1 MTFTQFIK
9 QLSSEQVNTWW
20 QTIAPNQAPEKVEE
34 ENWKYKLTKNGKAL
48 PFKWSIA
55 ELAKHHNIP
64 FSNKDFDSNVA
75 NRDAF
80 CEAFDFEIQEDLVYD
95 DNEMKSFK
103 EFHDK
108 LIGHTFLFQQFIDYL
123 NKVIKSTEVNPYKI
137 RFAYRKV
144 DNEVMVIIGMRATQS
159 FKVVNGKA
167 ILGFIVEQKVLNQIP
182 NHLLVKSEQFTGK
195 DKDKWLIRLEVK
207 NWNEIPLEILE
218 SNQKCFSEEYF
229 FIKNHKRATWNTEAN
244 TTNSV
249 LKYLTF
255 KAENI
260 EEWLKNN
267 RPINYWVFQGN
278 PKEFDIVKALEDNA
292 LKTWRVKAH
301 KDKINKGDKVILWAG
316 GKNSGVYALATVD
329 SEVTI
334 MPEPEIEKAYYKD
347 QTVYEDKERVFL
359 KIDYNLFNQP
369 VLKSELENY
378 SWFSKMKVGSQ
389 GTNFTATKEEYES
402 IKSLISKMNKLIIN
416 ISWNSKD
423 WKEESQDKSNHEWV
437 KNGGIPFES
446 WNFADDAEGNTEEHI
461 FGYAKFT
468 NNPKISG
475 KSIFIFYSDKK
486 IVGFY
491 GNAAIVDKK
500 VKDNV
505 LNLRG
510 DQNISF
516 VLENKIEN
524 IVEKGYLED
533 GKRIGQGGFNYL
545 HKNETVLKILEE
557 ALLLNPNQKEE
568 ILRLKEWFMKETQ
581 SNQSNENLNKLSNVP
596 LNQILYGPPGT
607 GKTYNSINK
616 AIEIINPN
624 FDLTQDRETVKKE
637 FDRLVTEGQIIFT
650 TFHQSMSYE
659 DFVEGIKPII
669 DESEDENK
677 QVLYNV
683 EDGLF
688 KQLVERA
695 KEHKK
700 ETIETSNL
708 ENFDESWEQL
718 IESVRL
724 KISNDEL
731 LKIGSWEYGLSNKD
745 SLKYSSLNSPSKY
758 TFTITKQNILDVY
771 QNKKARPSGAFQKD
785 MQDIVDF
792 MKNKFQLKDFK
803 EKKSEEIVVE
813 NNQKY
818 VLIIDEINRGNI
830 SQIFG
835 ELITLIEES
844 KRLGEVEALEVT
856 LTYSKKKFGVPSNVY
871 IIGTMNTAD
880 RSVEA
885 LDTALRRRFS
895 FEEMLPSYDIK
906 ELDYFISDYKASEI
920 LKTINTRIEL
930 LLGREYVI
938 GHSYFLEKT
947 TKELNDIKNAIE
959 GVKILLD
966 SVNSRVEKDEIKIE
980 LTKLNNLLS
989 EKETNRKR
997 YDEINLLESF
1007 YKNII
1012 PLLQEY
1018 FYNDFGK
1025 IGLVLGKGF
1034 VRAKGFE
1041 NKSKSIFAD
1050 FDSRNE
1056 VDLIKTYEVVPKS
1069 EIKFNEAINL
1079 MMV

>member
-1 MTFTQFIK
+1 MTK
-9 QLSSEQVNTWW
+9 
-20 QTIAPNQAPEKVEE
+20 
-34 ENWKYKLTKNGKAL
+34 
-48 PFKWSIA
+48 
-55 ELAKHHNIP
+55 
-64 FSNKDFDSNVA
+64 
-75 NRDAF
+75 
-80 CEAFDFEIQEDLVYD
+80 
-95 DNEMKSFK
+95 
-103 EFHDK
+103 
-108 LIGHTFLFQQFIDYL
+108 
-123 NKVIKSTEVNPYKI
+123 
-137 RFAYRKV
+137 
-144 DNEVMVIIGMRATQS
+144 
-159 FKVVNGKA
+159 
-167 ILGFIVEQKVLNQIP
+167 
-182 NHLLVKSEQFTGK
+182 
-195 DKDKWLIRLEVK
+195 
-207 NWNEIPLEILE
+207 
-218 SNQKCFSEEYF
+218 
-229 FIKNHKRATWNTEAN
+229 
-244 TTNSV
+244 V
-249 LKYLTF
+249 LKYREYEEEVFYWLMSKHEKDSNFTF
-255 KAENI
+255 SLRQNGSKGAELDYFIGTSKSNYFGTTFWTLPVSFPGSSGDCIDLIIKISNSGFSYYVEFTQTKDPHDEQNKLALQFIQSLEKDLETLVGVKFISGDEHKMYTIKTKPIQNKYVNLKEMLSDVERQIDSILDLVDRKLVEFKKAHPSYIMHRITLDEFNSMLERKDKRFLKYEDVNSDMNFEEETKSKVI
-260 EEWLKNN
+260 EEA
-267 RPINYWVFQGN
+267 F
-278 PKEFDIVKALEDNA
+278 
-292 LKTWRVKAH
+292 KTASH
-301 KDKINKGDKVILWAG
+301 K
-316 GKNSGVYALATVD
+316 S
-329 SEVTI
+329 
-334 MPEPEIEKAYYKD
+334 
-347 QTVYEDKERVFL
+347 
-359 KIDYNLFNQP
+359 
-369 VLKSELENY
+369 
-378 SWFSKMKVGSQ
+378 
-389 GTNFTATKEEYES
+389 
-402 IKSLISKMNKLIIN
+402 
-416 ISWNSKD
+416 
-423 WKEESQDKSNHEWV
+423 
-437 KNGGIPFES
+437 
-446 WNFADDAEGNTEEHI
+446 
-461 FGYAKFT
+461 
-468 NNPKISG
+468 
-475 KSIFIFYSDKK
+475 
-486 IVGFY
+486 
-491 GNAAIVDKK
+491 
-500 VKDNV
+500 
-505 LNLRG
+505 
-510 DQNISF
+510 
-516 VLENKIEN
+516 
-524 IVEKGYLED
+524 
-533 GKRIGQGGFNYL
+533 
-545 HKNETVLKILEE
+545 
-557 ALLLNPNQKEE
+557 
-568 ILRLKEWFMKETQ
+568 
-581 SNQSNENLNKLSNVP
+581 P

-637 FDRLVTEGQIIFT
+637 FDRLVTEGQIVFT
-650 TFHQSMSYE
+650 TFHQSMAYE
-659 DFVEGIKPII
+659 DFIEGIKPII
-669 DESEDENK
+669 DEGEDENK

-688 KQLVERA
+688 KQLVKRA
-695 KEHKK
+695 KEQKK

-708 ENFDESWEQL
+708 DNFDESWEQL
-718 IESVRL
+718 IELIRL

-803 EKKSEEIVVE
+803 EKNSEEIVVE

-895 FEEMLPSYDIK
+895 FEEMLPSYDIN

-938 GHSYFLEKT
+938 GHSYFLDKT

-959 GVKILLD
+959 GVKFLLD

-1034 VRAKGFE
+1034 VRAKSFE

-1050 FDSRNE
+1050 FELRNE
-1056 VDLIKTYEVVPKS
+1056 VDFIKTYEVIPKS

>member
-1 MTFTQFIK
+1 MTFIQFIK
-9 QLSSEQVNTWW
+9 QLTSEQVNTWW
-20 QTIAPNQAPEKVEE
+20 QTMAPNQAPEKVEE

-55 ELAKHHNIP
+55 ELAKYNNIS

-95 DNEMKSFK
+95 DNESKAFQ
-103 EFHDK
+103 EFYGK
-108 LIGHTFLFQQFIDYL
+108 LGNHTFLFQQFIDYL
-123 NKVIKSTEVNPYKI
+123 HQVIKTNDINPYKI

-144 DNEVMVIIGMRATQS
+144 DNEAMTIVGMRATQS

-167 ILGFIVEQKVLNQIP
+167 ILGFIVDQRILNQIP
-182 NHLLVKSEQFTGK
+182 NHLLVKSEQFTGRNN
-195 DKDKWLIRLEVK
+195 DKWLINIQIT
-207 NWNEIPLEILE
+207 NWNDIPIEILE
-218 SNQKCFSEEYF
+218 SNQKCFFEEYEV
-229 FIKNHKRATWNTEAN
+229 IKNSKRATWNTEAN

-260 EEWLKNN
+260 EEWLKYN
-267 RPINYWVFQGN
+267 RPVNYWVFQGN
-278 PKEFDIVKALEDNA
+278 PKEFDIIKALEDNA

-329 SEVTI
+329 SEVSK
-334 MPEPEIEKAYYKD
+334 MPEPEIEREYYKD

-378 SWFSKMKVGSQ
+378 TWFSKMKVGSQ

-402 IKSLISKMNKLIIN
+402 IKMLISKMNKLIIN

-446 WNFADDAEGNTEEHI
+446 WNFANDAEGNTDEHI

-491 GNAAIVDKK
+491 GNGTIVEKK

-524 IVEKGYLED
+524 IVDKGYLED

-581 SNQSNENLNKLSNVP
+581 SHKSNEKPNKPSNIQ

-637 FDRLVTEGQIIFT
+637 FDRLVTEGQIVFT

-659 DFVEGIKPII
+659 DFIEGIKPKI
-669 DESEDENK
+669 DEDANENK
-677 QVLYNV
+677 QVVYEI
-683 EDGLF
+683 EDGIF
-688 KQLVERA
+688 KRLVENA
-695 KEHKK
+695 KKVKTASK
-700 ETIETSNL
+700 EIIENYSFDDAWDDLVNEAERNL
-708 ENFDESWEQL
+708 ENNTPLVLSIQTPNL
-718 IESVRL
+718 GL
-724 KISNDEL
+724 KIVEISERGN
-731 LKIGSWEYGLSNKD
+731 LK
-745 SLKYSSLNSPSKY
+745 LKPIY
-758 TFTITKQNILDVY
+758 
-771 QNKKARPSGAFQKD
+771 
-785 MQDIVDF
+785 
-792 MKNKFQLKDFK
+792 
-803 EKKSEEIVVE
+803 SEEAKEYTVSYSRAKKLQEVFPVLSVVKNIDKE
-813 NNQKY
+813 FRAVIGGSNSTAYWSILNFINQKINQNSKIIKQENTLPALPH
-818 VLIIDEINRGNI
+818 VLIIDEINRGNV

-856 LTYSKKKFGVPSNVY
+856 LSYSKKKFGVPSNVY

-895 FEEMLPSYDIK
+895 FVEMMPNEKIFDSLNFTDTYDRK
-906 ELDYFISDYKASEI
+906 EIMQK
-920 LKTINTRIEL
+920 INYRIEVL
-930 LLGREYVI
+930 LDRNYTL
-938 GHSYFLEKT
+938 GHSYF
-947 TKELNDIKNAIE
+947 IK
-959 GVKILLD
+959 GDFK
-966 SVNSRVEKDEIKIE
+966 NSFENE
-980 LTKLNNLLS
+980 
-989 EKETNRKR
+989 
-997 YDEINLLESF
+997 
-1007 YKNII
+1007 II

-1018 FYNDFGK
+1018 FYNDYGK

-1034 VRAKGFE
+1034 VREKAITAK
-1041 NKSKSIFAD
+1041 NDKSIFAD
-1050 FDSRNE
+1050 FDTKNE
-1056 VDLIKTYEVVPKS
+1056 VDINKSYELIPFADINFEEAIKTLL
-1069 EIKFNEAINL
+1069 A
-1079 MMV
+1079 

>member
-9 QLSSEQVNTWW
+9 QLTSEQVNTWW
-20 QTIAPNQAPEKVEE
+20 QTIAPNQAPEKVDE
-34 ENWKYKLTKNGKAL
+34 ENWKYKLTKNGKSL

-95 DNEMKSFK
+95 DNENKGFQDFYSK
-103 EFHDK
+103 RVSNK
-108 LIGHTFLFQQFIDYL
+108 QLFQSFIEYGNNLVTDS
-123 NKVIKSTEVNPYKI
+123 NINPYKI
-137 RFAYRKV
+137 RMAISSDKK
-144 DNEVMVIIGMRATQS
+144 NVMIILGMRAVLQYS
-159 FKVVNGKA
+159 ENNGNP
-167 ILGFIVEQKVLNQIP
+167 IIGFILQKEFVDRLD
-182 NHLLVKSEQFTGK
+182 
-195 DKDKWLIRLEVK
+195 DKILESIYPFKGNDTSKVFATVSIK
-207 NWNEIPLEILE
+207 NWNDLP
-218 SNQKCFSEEYF
+218 
-229 FIKNHKRATWNTEAN
+229 KNIIENNLLSVKEQYELINNSKRATWNTEAN

-249 LKYLTF
+249 LKYLIF
-255 KAENI
+255 KNENVESWI
-260 EEWLKNN
+260 ENN
-267 RPINYWVFQGN
+267 KPINYWVFQGN

-301 KDKINKGDKVILWAG
+301 KDKINKGDKIILWAG
-316 GKNSGVYALATVD
+316 GKNSGVYALATVY

-359 KIDYNLFNQP
+359 KFDYNLFNQP
-369 VLKSELENY
+369 VLKSELEKY
-378 SWFSKMKVGSQ
+378 PWFSKMKVGSQ

-423 WKEESQDKSNHEWV
+423 WKEESRDKSNHEWV

-446 WNFADDAEGNTEEHI
+446 WNFANNAGWNTDEHI

-475 KSIFIFYSDKK
+475 KSIFIFYSNKK

-491 GNAAIVDKK
+491 GNAEIVEKK
-500 VKDNV
+500 VKDNNV

-510 DQNISF
+510 NQNISF

-568 ILRLKEWFMKETQ
+568 ILRLKEWFMKEIQ
-581 SNQSNENLNKLSNVP
+581 PNQNSENTSKSRNIP

-637 FDRLVTEGQIIFT
+637 FDRLVAEGQIVFT
-650 TFHQSMSYE
+650 TFHQSMAYE
-659 DFVEGIKPII
+659 DFIEGIKPKI
-669 DESEDENK
+669 DEDANENK
-677 QVLYNV
+677 QVVYEI
-683 EDGLF
+683 EDGIF
-688 KQLVERA
+688 KRLVDNAKKVKTASKEIIENYSFDDAWDDLVNEAERNLESKNPLVLSIQTPNLGLKIIEISERGNLKLKPIYSEDAKEYTVSYSRA
-695 KEHKK
+695 KKLQEAFPVLSVVKNIDK
-700 ETIETSNL
+700 EFRAVIGGSN
-708 ENFDESWEQL
+708 STAYWS
-718 IESVRL
+718 I
-724 KISNDEL
+724 
-731 LKIGSWEYGLSNKD
+731 
-745 SLKYSSLNSPSKY
+745 LNY
-758 TFTITKQNILDVY
+758 I
-771 QNKKARPSGAFQKD
+771 
-785 MQDIVDF
+785 
-792 MKNKFQLKDFK
+792 
-803 EKKSEEIVVE
+803 
-813 NNQKY
+813 NQKINQNSKVIKQENTLPAIPH
-818 VLIIDEINRGNI
+818 VLIIDEINRGNV

-856 LTYSKKKFGVPSNVY
+856 LSYSKKKFGVPSNVF

-895 FEEMLPSYDIK
+895 FVEMMPNEKVFDSLNFTDTYDRKGIMQK
-906 ELDYFISDYKASEI
+906 
-920 LKTINTRIEL
+920 INQRIEVL
-930 LLGREYVI
+930 LDRNYTL
-938 GHSYFLEKT
+938 GHSYFI
-947 TKELNDIKNAIE
+947 KEDFKN
-959 GVKILLD
+959 
-966 SVNSRVEKDEIKIE
+966 
-980 LTKLNNLLS
+980 
-989 EKETNRKR
+989 
-997 YDEINLLESF
+997 SF
-1007 YKNII
+1007 ENEII

-1018 FYNDFGK
+1018 FYNDYGK

-1034 VRAKGFE
+1034 VREKAITAK
-1041 NKSKSIFAD
+1041 NDKSIFAD
-1050 FDSRNE
+1050 FDTKNE
-1056 VDLIKTYEVVPKS
+1056 VDINKSYELIPFSEFNFDEVIKTLL
-1069 EIKFNEAINL
+1069 A
-1079 MMV
+1079 

>member
-1 MTFTQFIK
+1 MTFIQFIK

-20 QTIAPNQAPEKVEE
+20 QTIAPNEAPEKVEE
-34 ENWKYKLTKNGKAL
+34 ENWKYKLIKNGKAL

-55 ELAKHHNIP
+55 ELAKYHNIP

-159 FKVVNGKA
+159 FKVVSGKA
-167 ILGFIVEQKVLNQIP
+167 ILGFIVEQKALNQIP

-218 SNQKCFSEEYF
+218 SNQKCFSEEYY

-359 KIDYNLFNQP
+359 KFDYNLYNQP
-369 VLKSELENY
+369 VLKSELEKY
-378 SWFSKMKVGSQ
+378 PWFSKMKVGSQ

-486 IVGFY
+486 IVGLY

-545 HKNETVLKILEE
+545 HKNETVLKIIDD
-557 ALLLNPNQKEE
+557 ALQLNPNQKEQ
-568 ILRLKEWFMKETQ
+568 ILRLKKWFMNETQ
-581 SNQSNENLNKLSNVP
+581 PNQSSENTNKSSNIP

-637 FDRLVTEGQIIFT
+637 FDRLVAEGQIVFT
-650 TFHQSMSYE
+650 TFHQSMAYE
-659 DFVEGIKPII
+659 DFIEGIKPKI
-669 DESEDENK
+669 DEDANENK
-677 QVLYNV
+677 QVVYDI
-683 EDGLF
+683 EDGIF
-688 KQLVERA
+688 KRLVDNAKKVKTASKEIIENYSFDDAWDDLVNEAERNLESKTPLVLSIQTPNLGLKIIEISERGNLKLKPIYSEEAKEYTVSYSRA
-695 KEHKK
+695 KKLQEAFPVLSVVKNIDK
-700 ETIETSNL
+700 EFRTVIGGSN
-708 ENFDESWEQL
+708 STAYWS
-718 IESVRL
+718 I
-724 KISNDEL
+724 
-731 LKIGSWEYGLSNKD
+731 
-745 SLKYSSLNSPSKY
+745 LNY
-758 TFTITKQNILDVY
+758 I
-771 QNKKARPSGAFQKD
+771 
-785 MQDIVDF
+785 
-792 MKNKFQLKDFK
+792 
-803 EKKSEEIVVE
+803 
-813 NNQKY
+813 NQKINQNSKIIKQENTLPALPH
-818 VLIIDEINRGNI
+818 VLIIDEINRGNV

-856 LTYSKKKFGVPSNVY
+856 LSYSKKKFGVPSNVY

-895 FEEMLPSYDIK
+895 FVEMMPDEKIFDSLNFADSYDRKGIMQK
-906 ELDYFISDYKASEI
+906 
-920 LKTINTRIEL
+920 INQRIEVL
-930 LLGREYVI
+930 LDRNYTL
-938 GHSYFLEKT
+938 GHSYF
-947 TKELNDIKNAIE
+947 IK
-959 GVKILLD
+959 KD
-966 SVNSRVEKDEIKIE
+966 FKNSFENE
-980 LTKLNNLLS
+980 
-989 EKETNRKR
+989 
-997 YDEINLLESF
+997 
-1007 YKNII
+1007 II

-1018 FYNDFGK
+1018 FYNDCGK

-1034 VRAKGFE
+1034 VREKAITAK
-1041 NKSKSIFAD
+1041 NDKSIFAD
-1050 FDSRNE
+1050 FDTKNE
-1056 VDLIKTYEVVPKS
+1056 VDINKSYELIPFTEINFDEV
-1069 EIKFNEAINL
+1069 IQILLA
-1079 MMV
+1079 